1 MTRLGV
7 SRPGQRRTRYSSVL
21 VALILATAMLGLGSS
36 ASAQLSARAS
46 VEWVPPRTP
55 DGHPDLQG
63 NWTNGTLTP
72 FQRQRGQGPVLMWEE
87 VATRERR
94 EEALVLAGAQ
104 PSDPNRLL
112 PRSGGAVGSYNNVYI
127 DRGNRVA
134 IVDGE
139 PRSSLLTTPPDGRV
153 PGLTLRGGRRLAEY
167 QAFTSQF
174 GESDNPENRPLRER
188 CIMSRSSAGPP
199 MIPNSVYN
207 NNYTIVQTADYV
219 MIMSEMV
226 HDARII
232 RMGDGPRLPAHVR
245 PWMGDSWGR
254 WEGDVLVIET
264 TNLHPLQTFL
274 VNMPPSVDMRVIE
287 RLSRVDEET
296 ILYEFTIDDPTTYT
310 EPWGG
315 QIPMKAMDGFLYGY
329 ACHEANYA
337 LSNILSG
344 ARYQE
349 RMEKEATGGH
359 D

>member
-1 MTRLGV
+1 MRLQSIYWKV
-7 SRPGQRRTRYSSVL
+7 
-21 VALILATAMLGLGSS
+21 GLGAVWMVAVGLVSP
-36 ASAQLSARAS
+36 AAAQIPAGATG
-46 VEWVPPRTP
+46 EWVPPRTP

-72 FQRQRGQGPVLMWEE
+72 FERQRDQGPVFTWEE
-87 VATRERR
+87 VATLEGRA
-94 EEALVLAGAQ
+94 EARVLAGAQ
-104 PSDPNRLL
+104 PSDPNRGP
-112 PRSGGAVGSYNNVYI
+112 PRAGGGIESYNNVYI
-127 DRGNRVA
+127 DRGDRVA
-134 IVDGE
+134 VVRGE
-139 PRSSLLTTPPDGRV
+139 PRSSLLTTPADGRV
-153 PGLTLRGGRRLAEY
+153 PGLTLRGAQRLAEY
-167 QAFTSQF
+167 QAFSSRF
-174 GESDNPENRPLRER
+174 GESDNPENRPLAER

-207 NNYTIVQTADYV
+207 NNYRIVQTADYV

-232 RMGDGPRLPAHVR
+232 RIGEGPRLPDHIR
-245 PWMGDSWGR
+245 PWMGDSWGH

-274 VNMPPSVDMRVIE
+274 VNMPPSADLRVIE

-315 QIPMKAMDGFLYGY
+315 EVPMKALHDRLYEY

-344 ARYQE
+344 ARYQARMDKEQPEDTTE
-349 RMEKEATGGH
+349 RR
-359 D
+359 

>member
-1 MTRLGV
+1 MLTIPRSRLIHGTV
-7 SRPGQRRTRYSSVL
+7 GLVLACTAAVWLVTPG
-21 VALILATAMLGLGSS
+21 
-36 ASAQLSARAS
+36 SAQAPNAAALS
-46 VEWVPPRTP
+46 WVQPRTP

-72 FQRQRGQGPVLMWEE
+72 LQRRRGQAPVLTWEE
-87 VATRERR
+87 VATQEGRARAR
-94 EEALVLAGAQ
+94 ALAGAE
-104 PSDPNRLL
+104 PSDPDRPA
-112 PRSGGAVGSYNNVYI
+112 PRAGGAVGSYNLVYI
-127 DRGNRVA
+127 NSGDRVA

-139 PRSSLLTTPPDGRV
+139 PRSSLLTTPADGRV
-153 PGLTLRGGRRLAEY
+153 PALTASGGRRLVEY
-167 QAFTSQF
+167 QAFTSRF
-174 GESDNPENRPLRER
+174 SDTDNPENRPLRER
-188 CIMSRSSAGPP
+188 CIFSRSSAGPP

-207 NNYTIVQTADYV
+207 NNYTIVQTRDHV
-219 MIMSEMV
+219 MILSEMV

-232 RMGDGPRLPAHVR
+232 RMGDGPRLPEHMR
-245 PWMGDSWGR
+245 PWMGDSWGH

-274 VNMPPSVDMRVIE
+274 VNMPPSVDLRVIE

-296 ILYEFTIDDPTTYT
+296 ILYQFEIDDPTTYT
-310 EPWGG
+310 EVWGG
-315 QIPMKAMDGFLYGY
+315 QIPMKALDGVLYAY

-349 RMEKEATGGH
+349 RMEQEAGGAR

>member
-1 MTRLGV
+1 M
-7 SRPGQRRTRYSSVL
+7 TRYSSIL
-21 VALILATAMLGLGSS
+21 LALSLATAMLGPGSS
-36 ASAQLSARAS
+36 ASAQLWARAS
-46 VEWVPPRTP
+46 VEWVPPRTS

-72 FQRQRGQGPVLMWEE
+72 FQRPRGHGPVLTWEE
-87 VATRERR
+87 VATWERG
-94 EEALVLAGAQ
+94 AAAQVLAGAQ
-104 PSDPNRLL
+104 PSDPNRPP
-112 PRSGGAVGSYNNVYI
+112 PRAGDAIESYNNVYI
-127 DRGNRVA
+127 DRGDRVA
-134 IVDGE
+134 IVNGE
-139 PRSSLLTTPPDGRV
+139 PRSSLLTTPPDGRL
-153 PGLTLRGGRRLAEY
+153 PGLTPRGGQRLAEY
-167 QAFTSQF
+167 QAFRSQF
-174 GESDNPENRPLRER
+174 GEADNPENRPLVER

-219 MIMSEMV
+219 MIMAEMV

-232 RMGDGPRLPAHVR
+232 RIGDGPRLPGHVR

-274 VNMPPSVDMRVIE
+274 LRMPPSEDLKVIE

-315 QIPMKAMDGFLYGY
+315 QIPMKAMDGLLYGY

-349 RMEKEATGGH
+349 RIENEATGAR